1 MPYVASYRRRDGT
14 RVRGHYRRSTAP
26 AAAGGGVA
34 AFVLLVV
41 VVWILGTDAS
51 PAPSQNQP
59 PTPNIPART
68 THP

>member
-14 RVRGHYRRSTAP
+14 VVRGHRRSNPAP
-26 AAAGGGVA
+26 AAAGGGAA
-34 AFVLLVV
+34 AFLLLVAV
-41 VVWILGTDAS
+41 IWILGADAS